1 LTDPTDEQLSDLLA
15 GDDSDVASVTHVKQ
29 CDQCRAEIELLGSSV
44 QHFNDLGMLW
54 AEQNA
59 PRRIPVPLNL
69 EKANTDRLFQIRAE
83 MTPDQIDR
91 LERHR

>member
-1 LTDPTDEQLSDLLA
+1 MPSLLLGRFFLPLALLA
-15 GDDSDVASVTHVKQ
+15 DVF
-29 CDQCRAEIELLGSSV
+29 L
-44 QHFNDLGMLW
+44 DLGMLW
-54 AEQNA
+54 DEQNA

-69 EKANTDRLFQIRAE
+69 EKANTHRLFQIRAE